1 MLSRDVCVVRFVEGE
16 TMITYRFALA
26 IAAALTL
33 GACASGPPKTAATHA
48 RNDNALAA
56 QPQIMQEAQ
65 QRLDQALTAAN
76 SGDNRTAIRLAD
88 EAKADADLAD
98 AAAQA
103 DVAEKAAQTV
113 RSDIGTLQ
121 QTTAPK

>member
-1 MLSRDVCVVRFVEGE
+1 
-16 TMITYRFALA
+16 MITYRFALA
-26 IAAALTL
+26 AAAALAL
-33 GACASGPPKTAATHA
+33 GACAGGPPKTAATAALGRAGDAITHA

-65 QRLDQALTAAN
+65 QRFDQARMAADN
-76 SGDNRTAIRLAD
+76 GDTRTAIRLAD